1 MTAVSVILDDNPN
14 QAHNRGMSTQPGRL
28 DATIRSAGAPFTP
41 GEQELLATFVATS
54 LHRFGSAAI
63 ERILVFG
70 SRARGEGGEDSDLDL
85 AVFVSR
91 AAHRSITRDL
101 SDIAESTQEGWEDL
115 PHLRPIVIRDGD
127 RTSRRLLEDIMQE
140 GIELWAKTS
149 A

>member
-1 MTAVSVILDDNPN
+1 MTAVDDEPDQGQNLAMCA
-14 QAHNRGMSTQPGRL
+14 QSSLFDT
-28 DATIRSAGAPFTP
+28 TIRPAGTPFTP
-41 GEQELLATFVATS
+41 GEQRLLASFVANS
-54 LHRFGSAAI
+54 LRRLGNAAI

-70 SRARGEGGEDSDLDL
+70 SRARGEGDEDSDLDL
-85 AVFVSR
+85 AVFVSCD
-91 AAHRSITRDL
+91 AHWSITREV

-127 RTSRRLLEDIMQE
+127 RTSRRLLDDITQH

>member
-1 MTAVSVILDDNPN
+1 MTAVSVILDDKPD
-14 QAHNRGMSTQPGRL
+14 QAHNRDMSTQPGRV
-28 DATIRSAGAPFTP
+28 DTTIHPAGTPFTP
-41 GEQELLATFVATS
+41 GEQQLLATFVANS
-54 LHRFGSAAI
+54 LNRLGSAAI

-85 AVFVSR
+85 AVFASR
-91 AAHRSITRDL
+91 DAHRAIARDL
-101 SDIAESTQEGWEDL
+101 SEIAESAQEGWEDL

-127 RTSRRLLEDIMQE
+127 RTSRRLLDDIIQE